1 MAVGWH
7 FIAYSWAATKAS
19 NTPVLETI
27 VDSRIKYAR
36 TTNEISGF
44 FSTQALLIFNLRLLQ
59 RELSTMLRKLEFN

>member
-44 FSTQALLIFNLRLLQ
+44 FFHSRFVIPGVAHL
-59 RELSTMLRKLEFN
+59 